1 MKDENEN
8 ENENEINT
16 DNNSN
21 NIININNINTDGVD
35 KKKNIS
41 YKKDLWMYFDSIK
54 NKFFY
59 DRTKAKSLLYII
71 SQKNDLEYEYSQNLK
86 NLYEQYKIEF
96 DNANKKNIS
105 NNVYNETSLSL
116 AINNF
121 IDKIK
126 YESELYS
133 NHSKD
138 ILENIIKPLEDYIVK
153 QCEKTYDLMNNME
166 SYEKEYKIVN
176 TLVEQKQVSFHHG
189 GKAVET
195 AMHKLELMK
204 NKINDEEDFIDVHQ
218 NIFTLDDE
226 DNEKE
231 MLEKLTE
238 IVENNKVSAKQL
250 QIEYEDYIIKANNE
264 REKYI
269 SLSENVYDEIQ
280 NLDEG
285 FINMMK
291 NQLNTMIGKELDLLE
306 NIKKRTMK
314 LLDYLNEINVDNDIK
329 KFIESKLVKFSPPKP
344 FEYIEYYPDIVIRN
358 MKGTGEIVQNKIGF
372 KILENLKNIF
382 KFEKIKVDKTEEENS
397 NFINDTVNDIWD
409 GNNYNQK
416 KLDLLLKEHIYR
428 FRFLRMLN
436 QYRVEGIFILKNI
449 AFQNFC
455 MALSSLLD
463 NAIKE
468 EDYECIKLCMILS
481 QTFYLEGRKKILLQS
496 GIALNTIWQKK
507 DFWVKI
513 IEYSISE
520 EINNAKGYMIF
531 LEENGNAR
539 EKRAESSI
547 ISTLITYS
555 FNMKLFGYSEKE
567 SKIVIDELIKK
578 YKIDGTMVSASIVS
592 MNDMNDIKEDIINK
606 SVENI
611 VDDKNINDNDKDNDL
626 NQNNID
632 KNLNGNDKDNNLN
645 HNNNTDKSL
654 NGNDK
659 DNNLNQNNTIDEKK
673 EDNNNIINI
682 ENINKQ

>member
-1 MKDENEN
+1 MKEENEK

-16 DNNSN
+16 NNNSN
-21 NIININNINTDGVD
+21 NIININNINTDD
-35 KKKNIS
+35 INTKKIIS

-71 SQKNDLEYEYSQNLK
+71 SQKNDLEYEYSQSLK
-86 NLYEQYKIEF
+86 NLYEQYKNEF
-96 DNANKKNIS
+96 DNANNENIS
-105 NNVYNETSLSL
+105 NNVYNKTSLSL

-121 IDKIK
+121 IDSIK

-138 ILENIIKPLEDYIVK
+138 ILENTIKPLEDYIIK
-153 QCEKTYDLMNNME
+153 QCEITYDLMNNME

-204 NKINDEEDFIDVHQ
+204 NKISDEEDFVDVHQ
-218 NIFTLDDE
+218 NIFTLHDE
-226 DNEKE
+226 DNEQE

-291 NQLNTMIGKELDLLE
+291 NQLNTMIGKELELIE

-416 KLDLLLKEHIYR
+416 KLDSLLKEHIYR

-436 QYRVEGIFILKNI
+436 QYRVEGIFILKNY
-449 AFQNFC
+449 AFQSFC

-496 GIALNTIWQKK
+496 GIALNTIWQEK
-507 DFWVKI
+507 DFWVKM

-520 EINNAKGYMIF
+520 EINNAKGYKIF
-531 LEENGNAR
+531 LEENGNER

-592 MNDMNDIKEDIINK
+592 MNDIKEDIINK

-611 VDDKNINDNDKDNDL
+611 VDDKNINDIDNY
-626 NQNNID
+626 
-632 KNLNGNDKDNNLN
+632 KDNNLN
-645 HNNNTDKSL
+645 QNNTDKKM
-654 NGNDK
+654 NDNDK

-673 EDNNNIINI
+673 EDNNIIINI